1 MLRTGTK
8 AVQFLEHL
16 IVAVWAFKVNI
27 EQNHFYSQ
35 TYMLDSFCIGTLFDE
50 EDSVIF
56 LYIVK

>member
-35 TYMLDSFCIGTLFDE
+35 TYMLDSFSIGALFDE